1 MISLKILKRKE
12 NQQQFQKKIIFNKFK
27 KLNKLELK
35 EFLMKEFLKAF
46 KFQLRTKKFVK
57 NKEMKYHKAAQ

>member
-12 NQQQFQKKIIFNKFK
+12 NQQQFQKKITFNKFK

-35 EFLMKEFLKAF
+35 EFLMKEFLKVY
-46 KFQLRTKKFVK
+46 KFQQRTKIFAK
-57 NKEMKYHKAAQ
+57 NKEMRYHKAAQ

>member
-12 NQQQFQKKIIFNKFK
+12 NQQQFQKKITFNKFK

-35 EFLMKEFLKAF
+35 EFLMKEFLKVY
-46 KFQLRTKKFVK
+46 KF
-57 NKEMKYHKAAQ
+57 